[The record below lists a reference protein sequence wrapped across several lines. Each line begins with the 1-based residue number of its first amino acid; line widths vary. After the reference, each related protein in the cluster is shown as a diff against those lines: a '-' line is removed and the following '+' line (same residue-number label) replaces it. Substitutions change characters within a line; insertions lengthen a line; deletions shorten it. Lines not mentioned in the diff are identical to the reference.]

1 MSSVLITAPTRYDL
15 LKGVAGN
22 FHRDEAS
29 SFLKNFAS
37 VLSPGDLMLVGLD
50 SCSDPAKV

>member
-1 MSSVLITAPTRYDL
+1 MSVVWIAVLIGSRL
-15 LKGVAGN
+15 LRDFAGN

-29 SFLKNFAS
+29 DFLKGFGS